1 MKKSIKI
8 IALLLVVSLCFLGC
22 SATKKVKQESSVFL
36 KETSQKDSIQNVVIT
51 REIADSLITPIVQSN
66 SGNVAVDS
74 LVNAKV
80 AEILSKLNTTK
91 HSGDNSYTLFYDT
104 LKKQLELYVKIAQSK
119 NENTAVSN
127 KGQKIIIKEQK
138 IPVLIEKPL
147 AKWQKI
153 LMGLGGLLLVG
164 VLFKVMFFVSK
175 KTSIWA

>member
-1 MKKSIKI
+1 MKKSIRI
-8 IALLLVVSLCFLGC
+8 IVLLLVFSLCFLGC
-22 SATKKVKQESSVFL
+22 STTKKAKQESSVLL
-36 KETSQKDSIQNVVIT
+36 KERIQKDSIKNMVIT
-51 REIADSLITPIVQSN
+51 REISDSVITPIVQSN
-66 SGNVAVDS
+66 SGDMAFDS

-119 NENTAVSN
+119 NQNIEVSN
-127 KGQKIIIKEQK
+127 KEQKVIVKVQK
-138 IPVLIEKPL
+138 IPVVTQKPL
-147 AKWQKI
+147 AKWKKI

-164 VLFKVMFFVSK
+164 VLLKIFVFVSK